1 MFGNSEWFTT
11 TPCGCVAKP
20 ASKQGWLYLL
30 AWTGVLI
37 VPAAL
42 IYAVNHEAIAALFWL
57 IPAFVTFV
65 FDQRTHAKTLLAKK
79 RREQDVFFIGL
90 DDAPANEAATPHYE
104 LRLRR

>member
-1 MFGNSEWFTT
+1 MFGNSEWFSSTS
-11 TPCGCVAKP
+11 CCVAKP

-30 AWTGVLI
+30 AWAGVVF

-42 IYAVNHEAIAALFWL
+42 IYAVNQEVLAALFW
-57 IPAFVTFV
+57 IVPALAAFA
-65 FDQRTHAKTLLAKK
+65 FDQRAHVKAIRAKR
-79 RREQDVFFIGL
+79 RREQDVFFIGF